1 MFFAFM
7 FLMDINLKK
16 CVSVVSED
24 LFMMA
29 YCPNKHKTQRMCNEA
44 FDDCLAAL
52 KFIPD
57 WFITSK
63 MLEKSDSALLTNGDI
78 VFFNEDF
85 NKVSF
90 IANQDLL
97 VVDLDKINLDNDTN
111 FDKDVPDAII
121 PVWLLAWCRKF

>member
-1 MFFAFM
+1 
-7 FLMDINLKK
+7 MDINLKK

-29 YCPNKHKTQRMCNEA
+29 YCPNKYKTQRMCNEA

-121 PVWLLAWCRKF
+121 PV